1 MGNCCFTRKETSPSR
16 GTCGIHN
23 EGELGLL
30 DEKKARTS
38 NHSVMRVKIV
48 ISTQE
53 LNQILSC
60 SKEGKK
66 VSIGKMIRMRN
77 GESSNINIDETWKPH
92 LATIDEI
99 EEHQ

>member
-1 MGNCCFTRKETSPSR
+1 MIINLMGNCGFTRREASSSR
-16 GTCGIHN
+16 STCCIHN

-30 DEKKARTS
+30 EEKEVRAS
-38 NHSVMRVKIV
+38 NHCHESEVV

-53 LNQILSC
+53 LKQMLSC
-60 SKEGKK
+60 NKEGKK
-66 VSIGKMIRMRN
+66 ASIG
-77 GESSNINIDETWKPH
+77 NIGVTWKSH